1 MLGTPKTYFAGDCF
15 EFFEIAP
22 SRVTLPADRFKAWRP
37 QGNDNSN
44 RRPPG
49 RFLGRVAPKS
59 LREWEAAWIALR
71 LCQRT
76 RNRNGRL
83 DAVSYLCGLQ
93 SCLWRQPTDQAKTS
107 SKPVS
112 ADPRT
117 RIDQSPRSRLKSLA
131 TATLRNSMSWSRFA
145 SKKIRPFFKA
155 CHFAI
160 SAGFVFVETLGRAKL
175 LERESAAN

>member
-1 MLGTPKTYFAGDCF
+1 MSGIELSENT
-15 EFFEIAP
+15 E
-22 SRVTLPADRFKAWRP
+22 S
-37 QGNDNSN
+37 
-44 RRPPG
+44 
-49 RFLGRVAPKS
+49 KS
-59 LREWEAAWIALR
+59 SAMSAI
-71 LCQRT
+71 
-76 RNRNGRL
+76 
-83 DAVSYLCGLQ
+83 DAVSYLSRLQ
-93 SCLWRQPTDQAKTS
+93 SWLWGQPPDQAKTS

-131 TATLRNSMSWSRFA
+131 TVTLRNSMSCSRFA

-155 CHFAI
+155 RHSTI